1 MYLYL
6 IPIAW
11 LYVSILMS
19 VAEATATN
27 GSILGAIITF
37 TFYGVLPVALLLYF
51 IGTPARK
58 RARLAREAQE
68 RDANHNKSDQAPL
81 P

>member
-27 GSILGAIITF
+27 GSVLGAIITF
-37 TFYGVLPVALLLYF
+37 TFYGLLPVSLILYF
-51 IGTPARK
+51 IGIPVRQ
-58 RARLAREAQE
+58 RARQA
-68 RDANHNKSDQAPL
+68 RDAKEMEASHKTDQAPL